1 MINKRKVRAYKS
13 KTKSG
18 DAEIW
23 KFDKTITGKRKKVT
37 KSYTDIENDEAYSF
51 SSSKNKK
58 KSSGKE
64 VNKTYRK
71 SGVVGERTSSS
82 QLLKTKS
89 TTSKSGKVKSRTV
102 TKRRG
107 DNELEYPSFSK
118 KVVKNGVEKKY
129 VAWRN
134 GENIIKRKN

>member
-1 MINKRKVRAYKS
+1 MRKVREYKS

-71 SGVVGERTSSS
+71 SGFTFGGSKLT
-82 QLLKTKS
+82 KTKS